1 MRVVCMDGSGMTY
14 TSRRMQ
20 SGSRVRGR
28 LEWEHDMETEPL
40 SFAIRQPCPAAEKF
54 ETQKSGKNR
63 TNQDLCTAVRR
74 PKLMFLEPFVSPI
87 GCFGQLND
95 ALFTKLVG
103 KAKGM
108 EKGGGSIL
116 RSWQG

>member
-40 SFAIRQPCPAAEKF
+40 SFAIRQPCPAAQKF
-54 ETQKSGKNR
+54 ETQKSGKKREPIKICALLSGVQN
-63 TNQDLCTAVRR
+63 LCFWNHLYRLSGA
-74 PKLMFLEPFVSPI
+74 LVS
-87 GCFGQLND
+87 
-95 ALFTKLVG
+95 
-103 KAKGM
+103 
-108 EKGGGSIL
+108 
-116 RSWQG
+116 

>member
-40 SFAIRQPCPAAEKF
+40 SFAIRQPCPAAKKF
-54 ETQKSGKNR
+54 ETQKSGK
-63 TNQDLCTAVRR
+63 
-74 PKLMFLEPFVSPI
+74 K
-87 GCFGQLND
+87 
-95 ALFTKLVG
+95 
-103 KAKGM
+103 
-108 EKGGGSIL
+108 
-116 RSWQG
+116 